1 MDFKRSQP
9 QCLTDEG
16 VLMFTESDEVMLR
29 AEIVHPLDAHWIQ
42 YKQGKNLKLSEAI
55 LLSMDI
61 LPSWYFA
68 EGYISKSFRI
78 LYWPEYTHRLVI
90 ARKRAFDADWL
101 LGEKPGNLNEI
112 SDDTVIDLAK
122 FTDCVNSEFKWDV
135 PKEFNNSRLTQVQNK
150 PIKELKIGLPKARV
164 AYIFN
169 GLKWDEAH
177 WNKNLACPSKKL
189 EICIIKKGKRGNRK
203 HSTIWDPVQIAVY
216 LIDEKFSIN
225 KINKVFRELPEWKA
239 LWEEQKEY
247 LNLDADV

>member
-112 SDDTVIDLAK
+112 LDDTVIDLAK
-122 FTDCVNSEFKWDV
+122 FTDCINSEFKWDV
-135 PKEFNNSRLTQVQNK
+135 PKEFNNSRITEVVNTPLKTIKVGLNK
-150 PIKELKIGLPKARV
+150 WEIASLFRDIKWSEDRWV
-164 AYIFN
+164 
-169 GLKWDEAH
+169 
-177 WNKNLACPSKKL
+177 KNLGSPSKKL
-189 EICIIKKGKRGNRK
+189 KECRLIIGKRGNTKSPSR
-203 HSTIWDPVQIAVY
+203 WDPVEIAALLVGEGNPLY
-216 LIDEKFSIN
+216 KFN
-225 KINKVFRELPEWKA
+225 KIFKNHPEWIKD
-239 LWEEQKEY
+239 WDEFKEKNDY
-247 LNLDADV
+247 W